1 MKALEEVFP
10 FDLYLQARPP
20 VHGIGQSIVNYEVN
34 VLPRVSGC
42 VSFYWLLDLFT
53 EGFKSLKKKK
63 KKPDL
68 RETSDSD
75 IGVPVNFDLI

>member
-1 MKALEEVFP
+1 M
-10 FDLYLQARPP
+10 
-20 VHGIGQSIVNYEVN
+20 NYEVN
-34 VLPRVSGC
+34 VLLRVSGC

-53 EGFKSLKKKK
+53 EGFESLKKKK
-63 KKPDL
+63 TDL